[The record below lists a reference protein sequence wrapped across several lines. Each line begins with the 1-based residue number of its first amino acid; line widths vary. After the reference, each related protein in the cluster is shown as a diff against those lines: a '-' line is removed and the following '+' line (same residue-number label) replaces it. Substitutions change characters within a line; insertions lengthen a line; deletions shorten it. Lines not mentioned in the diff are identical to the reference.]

1 MFRGKY
7 NFKVLTYELEYDDL
21 PEAFEGFKITQISN
35 FSQKKI
41 EIPPKINIKYPYLND
56 SILKMFIA
64 QGKID
69 FIKSDTKL
77 DSCKTYHINIVHHED
92 SLLKVANCKKKLIVI
107 KAKLP

>member
-1 MFRGKY
+1 
-7 NFKVLTYELEYDDL
+7 
-21 PEAFEGFKITQISN
+21 
-35 FSQKKI
+35 
-41 EIPPKINIKYPYLND
+41 
-56 SILKMFIA
+56 MFIA

-92 SLLKVANCKKKLIVI
+92 SFLKVANCKKKLIVI